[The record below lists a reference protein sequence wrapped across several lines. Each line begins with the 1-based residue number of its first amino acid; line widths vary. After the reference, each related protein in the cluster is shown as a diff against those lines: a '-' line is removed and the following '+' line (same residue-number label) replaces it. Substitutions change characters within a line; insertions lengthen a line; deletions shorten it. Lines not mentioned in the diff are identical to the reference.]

1 MDSEQTIAQQILSA
15 EKKLKSIGEK
25 ELSIRINIQKLQE
38 DRKALEARLGLL
50 RIEADMAR
58 DGSLRTA
65 VQEQV
70 KQLGQKL
77 KDNTEEIKKENKELE
92 TILSFRK
99 QLQEAVA
106 AQKRQNL
113 DAAQVAEVEG
123 KCSEYT
129 EATEKILQLADEYNK
144 LREYLLNRFEEIKM
158 LNRRSAELKFEIDK
172 LRGIPDPQK
181 TNGYITNF
189 ITQTI
194 KVPYFDMD
202 EKLLKLDPLTKY

>member
-25 ELSIRINIQKLQE
+25 EMSVRANIQKLQE

-70 KQLGQKL
+70 RQLGQKL

-123 KCSEYT
+123 KGAEYA
-129 EATEKILQLADEYNK
+129 EATEKIGQLADEYNK

-158 LNRRSAELKFEIDK
+158 LNRRSSELKFEIDK

-181 TNGYITNF
+181 TNGYIANF

>member
-1 MDSEQTIAQQILSA
+1 MDSEQSVAQQILSA

-25 ELSIRINIQKLQE
+25 EMSVRCNLQKLQE

-113 DAAQVAEVEG
+113 DAAQLAEVEG
-123 KCSEYT
+123 KGAEYA
-129 EATEKILQLADEYNK
+129 EATEKIVQLADEYNK

-158 LNRRSAELKFEIDK
+158 LNRRSSDLQFEIDK
-172 LRGIPDPQK
+172 LRGIPDPK
-181 TNGYITNF
+181 KSNGYITNF

-194 KVPYFDMD
+194 KVPFFDMD

>member
-25 ELSIRINIQKLQE
+25 EMSIRINIQKLQE

-113 DAAQVAEVEG
+113 DAAQLAEVEG
-123 KCSEYT
+123 KGSECT

>member
-1 MDSEQTIAQQILSA
+1 MDSEQNVAQQILSA

-25 ELSIRINIQKLQE
+25 EMSIRANLQKLQE

-77 KDNTEEIKKENKELE
+77 KNNTEEIKKENKELE

-123 KCSEYT
+123 KGAEYI

-158 LNRRSAELKFEIDK
+158 LNKRSSDLKFEIDK
-172 LRGIPDPQK
+172 LRGIPDPK
-181 TNGYITNF
+181 KANGYIVNF
-189 ITQTI
+189 VTQTI
-194 KVPYFDMD
+194 KVPFFDID